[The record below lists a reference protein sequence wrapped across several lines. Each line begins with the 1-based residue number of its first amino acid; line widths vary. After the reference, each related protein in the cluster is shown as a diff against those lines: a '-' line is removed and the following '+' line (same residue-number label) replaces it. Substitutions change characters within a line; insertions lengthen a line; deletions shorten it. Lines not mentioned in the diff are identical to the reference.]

1 MIISTISL
9 SKIASQMWSEHP
21 FSQNKTR
28 NKATKGAVGSRV
40 GSFSKG
46 GRGWTKLE
54 KREE

>member
-1 MIISTISL
+1 MCISTISL

-46 GRGWTKLE
+46 GTGWTKLE